1 MSNAQ
6 LDLQKKS
13 EALDQANQQ
22 ISKQEAEKA
31 SLKQNL
37 EKSNQDTSKQ
47 LKELDCKM
55 QAATSELQQV
65 KLEKDT
71 LLKDL
76 TDTKDKLSKSSESFK
91 KRKEELE
98 KEIKKGKAVMAEM
111 VSRFFNSALSLV
123 YTHSDKMTVLSS

>member
-1 MSNAQ
+1 MSNAK

-13 EALDQANQQ
+13 EALEQAKQQ
-22 ISKQEAEKA
+22 ISKQEEEKA
-31 SLKQNL
+31 NLKQNL

-47 LKELDCKM
+47 LKALGCKI

-65 KLEKDT
+65 RLEKDT

-76 TDTKDKLSKSSESFK
+76 TATKDKLSKSSESFK

-98 KEIKKGKAVMAEM
+98 KEIQKGKAAVAEM
-111 VSRFFNSALSLV
+111 VSSFF
-123 YTHSDKMTVLSS
+123 H